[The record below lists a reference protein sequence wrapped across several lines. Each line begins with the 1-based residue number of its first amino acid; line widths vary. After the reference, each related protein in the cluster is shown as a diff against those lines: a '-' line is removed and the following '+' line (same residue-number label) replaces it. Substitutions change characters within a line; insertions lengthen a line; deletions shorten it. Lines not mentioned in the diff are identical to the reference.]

1 MDKQMLAKGPEAIKL
16 GVTDPGAHTT
26 PYLWKYTFL
35 LLIPPL
41 LYHLLSDS
49 YPPASAGSQKS
60 NCHFVYRLIPV
71 I

>member
-1 MDKQMLAKGPEAIKL
+1 MVAKGPEAIKL

-41 LYHLLSDS
+41 LYRLLITILLHQQDLRR
-49 YPPASAGSQKS
+49 
-60 NCHFVYRLIPV
+60 VTV
-71 I
+71 ILFTD